1 MAINSEPKVQFNSN
15 NKHFKAETLLFFYSA
30 IILFLMIEQNFAIQT
45 VNPLTAHNWQ
55 KWKRVFL
62 TCPCHKIYR
71 DEAVGLKS
79 CKYT

>member
-45 VNPLTAHNWQ
+45 VNPLNGSQLA
-55 KWKRVFL
+55 KM
-62 TCPCHKIYR
+62 
-71 DEAVGLKS
+71 EKS
-79 CKYT
+79 IPDMSLP